1 MLGPPQFTL
10 QVSEQFAPKVF
21 ILHAVRKKC
30 QVCFSFSTKFSNFVE
45 RIYHVYVL
53 ESCFKSFC
61 HYMLF
66 VRTTNLLVEMI
77 YNFRKKIFNK
87 EKLLSDHDAFKVR
100 ISTLLTIL
108 ASFPLISINTTENT
122 GSVDAVTGVVWSTT
136 VYAAS
141 F

>member
-1 MLGPPQFTL
+1 MLFGPPQFTL

-21 ILHAVRKKC
+21 TLHAVRKKC
-30 QVCFSFSTKFSNFVE
+30 QVCFSFPTKFSFVE
-45 RIYHVYVL
+45 RMYHVYVL

-87 EKLLSDHDAFKVR
+87 KKLLSYHDASKVR
-100 ISTLLTIL
+100 ISTLLTII
-108 ASFPLISINTTENT
+108 ASFPLISIKTTENT
-122 GSVDAVTGVVWSTT
+122 RSIEVVAGVVWSTT
-136 VYAAS
+136 VFTAS